1 MGLDERINEFMQ
13 PVTDAV
19 AGFIFYAVPIAGAD
33 VPLIV
38 AWLIAGGVFFTL
50 YLRFINV
57 RGFRHALDLVRGRY
71 TDPSQPGEVTPFQAL
86 ATAVSGTVGIGN
98 IAGVA
103 VAISLGGPGATLWLI
118 IAGLLGMSTKFAECT
133 LAVKYRHTNPDDSVS
148 GGPMYYLQRGL
159 ELRNLPGVGKG
170 LGMFYAAAMVFG
182 CLGIGNMF
190 QSNQAAAILIEVTGA
205 EGSFFS
211 DKAWLLG
218 VFMAVAVAMVIVGGI
233 RSIARVT
240 SKLVPFMAVL
250 YVLSALA
257 IIGINAERLP
267 AAIVQIWQGAFSPES
282 VGGGM
287 IGVMI
292 IGFRRAVFSNEAG
305 LGSAAIAHSA
315 VQTDEPCTEGFVSL
329 LEPFIDTVVI
339 CTMTALVIITT
350 VYGSRA
356 GRCRHQRHRDDQ
368 DGLREH
374 ALLVARAPFRR
385 GGAVRFLDHDF
396 VELLR
401 PEGGHLPDR
410 RETGGGDGIQAVLL
424 RLRGPGLEHQ
434 SRRPDRSF
442 GCDDL
447 RGRDSQ
453 PAGAVP
459 ACARPEKRGALV
471 SGTTRPL
478 LDFVDARVHGLHV
491 QRLLALLRHRSSSP
505 TIRSRPFSS
514 PRSSETSRPSALIAR
529 RFSTI

>member
-1 MGLDERINEFMQ
+1 MGLDERIDRLMQ

-19 AGFIFYAVPIAGAD
+19 AGFVFHAVPIAGVR

-38 AWLIAGGVFFTL
+38 AWLVAGGVFFTL

-57 RGFRHALDLVRGRY
+57 RGFKHALDLVRGRY
-71 TDPSQPGEVTPFQAL
+71 ADASQPGEVTPFQAL

-118 IAGLLGMSTKFAECT
+118 VAGLLGMSTKFAECT
-133 LAVKYRHTNPDDSVS
+133 LAVKYRHASPEGSVS

-159 ELRNLPGVGKG
+159 ELRRLPRLGRG

-190 QSNQAAAILIEVTGA
+190 QSNQAAAILVEVTGA
-205 EGSFFS
+205 GGSFFS

-218 VFMAVAVAMVIVGGI
+218 VFMALAVAMVIVGGI

-240 SKLVPFMAVL
+240 SKLVPFMAAL

-257 IIGINAERLP
+257 IIGINADQLP
-267 AAIVQIWQGAFSPES
+267 TAIVQIWRGAFSPES

-287 IGVMI
+287 VGVMI

-315 VQTDEPCTEGFVSL
+315 VRTDEPCTEGFVGL

-339 CTMTALVIITT
+339 CTMTALVIVTT
-350 VYGSRA
+350 IYDPALADAGVGGIEMTKTAFESTLAWSPVPLSVAAVLFAFSTMISWSYYGLKALTYLTGENRSVEVGFKILFCGFVVLGA
-356 GRCRHQRHRDDQ
+356 GVDLGALIDLS
-368 DGLREH
+368 DAMIYVVAVPNLLGLY
-374 ALLVARAPFRR
+374 LLAP
-385 GGAVRFLDHDF
+385 VL
-396 VELLR
+396 
-401 PEGGHLPDR
+401 R
-410 RETGGGDGIQAVLL
+410 REVLSYRK
-424 RLRGPGLEHQ
+424 RL
-434 SRRPDRSF
+434 
-442 GCDDL
+442 
-447 RGRDSQ
+447 GRY
-453 PAGAVP
+453 
-459 ACARPEKRGALV
+459 
-471 SGTTRPL
+471 
-478 LDFVDARVHGLHV
+478 
-491 QRLLALLRHRSSSP
+491 
-505 TIRSRPFSS
+505 
-514 PRSSETSRPSALIAR
+514 
-529 RFSTI
+529 